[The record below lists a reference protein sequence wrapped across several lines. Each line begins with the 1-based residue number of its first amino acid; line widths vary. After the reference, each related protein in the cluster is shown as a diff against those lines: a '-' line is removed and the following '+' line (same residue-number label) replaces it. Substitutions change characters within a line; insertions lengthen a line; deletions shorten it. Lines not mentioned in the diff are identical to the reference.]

1 MHDQPSINILYYRSA
16 ASRSTC
22 RSSAPSSSFFLN
34 VSNSS
39 MHSDSSLE
47 RHDVIFFTIV
57 FFSLHRLHRAE
68 LCSFSAKKKTYFFVW
83 RISKISSSATDV
95 FLALKNG
102 LRGLSVKLKLKGFW
116 TPFWSTIRTFPRHTC
131 QSFVND
137 NGIHLKLRHKET
149 DTIHKM

>member
-57 FFSLHRLHRAE
+57 FFSLHWLHRAE
-68 LCSFSAKKKTYFFVW
+68 PCIFFSAKKKTWVFLYEGFQ
-83 RISKISSSATDV
+83 RSAAQLQMF

-137 NGIHLKLRHKET
+137 NGIHLKLWH
-149 DTIHKM
+149 

>member
-1 MHDQPSINILYYRSA
+1 MHDQPNILYYRSA

-47 RHDVIFFTIV
+47 RHDVIFFTIL

-68 LCSFSAKKKTYFFVW
+68 LCSFSAKKNIFFLSEGFHRSAAQVQMFFWHWKTGWEDYQLNSN
-83 RISKISSSATDV
+83 SKDSGHLSDPQSGHFQGTPVNLLSMIIEFIWSSGT
-95 FLALKNG
+95 
-102 LRGLSVKLKLKGFW
+102 
-116 TPFWSTIRTFPRHTC
+116 
-131 QSFVND
+131 
-137 NGIHLKLRHKET
+137 KET
-149 DTIHKM
+149 DTFHKM